1 MTSLDDIVF
10 EVDEQGIYRNIWTGN
25 ESLLA
30 QPKDKLIGQ
39 RIRDALPEAVAARL
53 EESIRRAL
61 NNNKVEEVEY
71 PLDLPSGRH
80 WFLARVS
87 PIYSPD
93 GSGKSVSILVRDIT
107 ERKQAEEALKQVEY
121 KYRNIFE
128 NATEAI
134 TQTTPDGKYLTA
146 NPATARILGYES
158 AEELIASVSDLDHQF
173 YVKPRRR
180 EEFLGLL
187 EEYGVVQDF
196 ESEVYRKDGK
206 KIWISESSRAIKAEN
221 GTTLYYEGTGTDI
234 TERKQA
240 EQALHESEQR
250 FRTFIEQSVDGAVL
264 IDEQEKIIEWNPA
277 QEKITGIPKVQAI
290 GSSFA
295 EIQYKLLPPSRRA
308 QTSIKYFKDAM
319 QNAFHS
325 GESPEFVKP
334 VAVEIRTPTGEQKFL
349 MQTAFPIKTE
359 RGFRIGSVI
368 HDVTE
373 TIQAEKI
380 IRQRLAELELVYQS
394 GLELGQFLEPE
405 EIAQKIID
413 QMEKNLNWHHSA
425 VRLYDPESQT
435 LKVIGFNVPG
445 LENEIDREGLEGH
458 FNSLIQKLGDG
469 LSGLAVQRD
478 QTLRIGDLKRDPHY
492 VETFPGL
499 NSGLYVPIKTDNR
512 IIGVI
517 SVENELPNAFSESD
531 ERLVGTLANQ
541 AAVALEN
548 SRLHNETQQQ
558 LNRLRALHS
567 IDLAITNSLD
577 LNVTLD
583 VLLNQVIQQL
593 HVDAAVIF
601 LKEANINDLKYV
613 MSRGFPYPSP

>member
-1 MTSLDDIVF
+1 MNIHSICPAADIGF
-10 EVDEQGIYRNIWTGN
+10 
-25 ESLLA
+25 LH
-30 QPKDKLIGQ
+30 
-39 RIRDALPEAVAARL
+39 ALVQ
-53 EESIRRAL
+53 S
-61 NNNKVEEVEY
+61 
-71 PLDLPSGRH
+71 
-80 WFLARVS
+80 
-87 PIYSPD
+87 YSPE
-93 GSGKSVSILVRDIT
+93 GSNRTVSILVRDIT
-107 ERKQAEEALKQVEY
+107 EHKRAEEKLFTSETQYRRLFEAAKDGILILDGDTGEIVDVNPFLKEM
-121 KYRNIFE
+121 
-128 NATEAI
+128 
-134 TQTTPDGKYLTA
+134 
-146 NPATARILGYES
+146 LGYS
-158 AEELIASVSDLDHQF
+158 
-173 YVKPRRR
+173 KT
-180 EEFLGLL
+180 EFLGKQLWEIGL
-187 EEYGVVQDF
+187 FKDIVANKASFLKLQHEGYVRYENLPLRTQDGQTAWVEFVSNVYDVGKRRVVQCNI
-196 ESEVYRKDGK
+196 R
-206 KIWISESSRAIKAEN
+206 N
-221 GTTLYYEGTGTDI
+221 I
-234 TERKQA
+234 TERKKA
-240 EQALHESEQR
+240 EELLSESEQK

-325 GESPEFVKP
+325 GRSPEFVKP
-334 VAVEIRTPTGEQKFL
+334 VAVEIRTATGEQKFL
-349 MQTAFPIKTE
+349 TQNAFPIKTE
-359 RGFRIGSVI
+359 HGFRIGSVI

-373 TIQAEKI
+373 SIQAETT
-380 IRQRLAELELVYQS
+380 IRQRLTELELVYQS

-435 LKVIGFNVPG
+435 LKIIGFNVPG

-458 FNSLIQKLGDG
+458 FNGLVQKLGDG
-469 LSGLAVQRD
+469 LSGVAVQRG

-499 NSGLYVPIKTDNR
+499 NSGLYVPIKTENR
-512 IIGVI
+512 TIGVI
-517 SVENELPNAFSESD
+517 SVENELQNAFSESD

-541 AAVALEN
+541 AAIALEN
-548 SRLHNETQQQ
+548 SRLHTETQQQ

-593 HVDAAVIF
+593 RVDAAVIF
-601 LKEANINDLKYV
+601 LKEANINDLKYI
-613 MSRGFPYPSP
+613 MSRGFRTHLLENVKSGCAFE